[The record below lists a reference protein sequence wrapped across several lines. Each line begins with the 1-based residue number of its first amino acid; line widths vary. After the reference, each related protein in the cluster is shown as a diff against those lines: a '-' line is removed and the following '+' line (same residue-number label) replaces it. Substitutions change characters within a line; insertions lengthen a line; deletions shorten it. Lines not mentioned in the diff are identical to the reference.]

1 MRDVQEVLDFW
12 FAEDAERLWFAS
24 TPAFDQE
31 VRKRFARRVA
41 HAASGELR
49 SWEEGPE
56 GCVALC
62 ILLDQMPRNMFRGSP
77 RAFATDA
84 KALAIAERAVSRRFD
99 RELTPDHKQFLYLP
113 FVHSEEVT
121 NQLRALALF
130 EAAGLREAL
139 EYVKER
145 LALIRRFGRFPHRNA
160 ILGRTS
166 TPEELKF
173 LAQYPNDYGQAP
185 STRSMAPERPL
196 ECCRNP
202 RARTRSEVFQ
212 GLVRRRDAFA
222 QASSGSAQSVELL
235 VGTHVRQMRHPIR

>member
-12 FAEDAERLWFAS
+12 FSEDAERHWFAS

-31 VRKRFARRVA
+31 TRKRFAQRVA
-41 HAASGELR
+41 HAASGKLM
-49 SWEEGPE
+49 SWEEAPE

-84 KALAIAERAVSRRFD
+84 KALAIAERAVSQRFD
-99 RELTPDHKQFLYLP
+99 RELTPEHRQFLYLP

-145 LALIRRFGRFPHRNA
+145 LTLIRRFGRFPHRNA
-160 ILGRTS
+160 VLGRTS

-173 LAQYPNDYGQAP
+173 LAQHPNDYGQAAEHP
-185 STRSMAPERPL
+185 FDGARAP
-196 ECCRNP
+196 
-202 RARTRSEVFQ
+202 A
-212 GLVRRRDAFA
+212 
-222 QASSGSAQSVELL
+222 
-235 VGTHVRQMRHPIR
+235 

>member
-1 MRDVQEVLDFW
+1 MRDIQEILDFW
-12 FAEDAERLWFAS
+12 FSEDAERLWFAS

-31 VRKRFARRVA
+31 IRKRFADTFA
-41 HAASGELR
+41 QAANGELS
-49 SWEEGPE
+49 SWEDTPE

-84 KALAIAERAVSRRFD
+84 KALAIAERAVNRGYD
-99 RELTPDHKQFLYLP
+99 RDLAPEHKQFLYLP
-113 FVHSEEVT
+113 FVHNEEVA

-139 EYVKER
+139 AFVKER

-166 TPEELKF
+166 TAEELRY
-173 LAQYPNDYGQAP
+173 LAQHPNDFGQGAGQAAGGAGCDGRQP
-185 STRSMAPERPL
+185 SEA
-196 ECCRNP
+196 
-202 RARTRSEVFQ
+202 A
-212 GLVRRRDAFA
+212 
-222 QASSGSAQSVELL
+222 GSAQPTGDLP
-235 VGTHVRQMRHPIR
+235 TAPPAP

>member
-1 MRDVQEVLDFW
+1 MRDVREILDFW
-12 FAEDAERLWFAS
+12 FSDDAERLWFAS

-31 VRKRFARRVA
+31 IRERFAGRFA
-41 HAASGELR
+41 QAASDALT
-49 SWEEGPE
+49 SWEESPE

-99 RELTPDHKQFLYLP
+99 RDLTADHKQFLYLP
-113 FVHSEEVT
+113 FAHSEDVA

-139 EYVKER
+139 AFVRDR

-160 ILGRTS
+160 MLGRTS
-166 TPEELKF
+166 TAEELRF
-173 LAQYPNDYGQAP
+173 LSHHSN
-185 STRSMAPERPL
+185 E
-196 ECCRNP
+196 
-202 RARTRSEVFQ
+202 
-212 GLVRRRDAFA
+212 
-222 QASSGSAQSVELL
+222 
-235 VGTHVRQMRHPIR
+235 